1 MSDPII
7 LLLSLPPSANRLWRN
22 NRLSPEY
29 RTWKDTAGS
38 EAKTQLI
45 GVAPIKGPFSVKI
58 EVPTNRRDLD
68 NHCKPLLDL
77 CQAVGA
83 VENDKFCKEIH
94 LYRVDR
100 EGALVELMKL

>member
-29 RTWKDTAGS
+29 RAWRDAAGW
-38 EAKTQLI
+38 EAKMQLVGI
-45 GVAPIKGPFSVKI
+45 TPITGEFSATI
-58 EVPTNRRDLD
+58 EVPKNRRDLD

-77 CQAVGA
+77 CQSIGVIQD
-83 VENDKFCKEIH
+83 DKHAEEIH

-100 EGALVELMKL
+100 EGVLVTLAAL

>member
-1 MSDPII
+1 MI
-7 LLLSLPPSANRLWRN
+7 LRAAAPPTPRAYRSSLRAAGI
-22 NRLSPEY
+22 SPEY
-29 RTWKDTAGS
+29 RTWRDAAGW

-45 GVAPIKGPFSVKI
+45 GVKPIKGPFTVKI
-58 EVPTNRRDLD
+58 EVPVNRRDLD

-83 VENDKFCKEIH
+83 IQDDKFAEEIH

-100 EGALVELMKL
+100 DGALVTLVAL

>member
-1 MSDPII
+1 VSDPII

-29 RTWKDTAGS
+29 RTWRDAAGW

-45 GVAPIKGPFSVKI
+45 GVKPIKGPFTVKI
-58 EVPTNRRDLD
+58 EVPVNRRDLD

-83 VENDKFCKEIH
+83 IQDDRLAEEIH

-100 EGALVELMKL
+100 DGALVELTAL